1 MSHRSVWAALT
12 IRSALVESVNSM
24 YSFRCD
30 LFEEKNS
37 SLLFLARMP
46 VCFTVCDNNDDEDD
60 DGDGDN
66 VQFYIDHVSI
76 DRILDVLKAVNQKV
90 NSIGVAGHTVKIHAV
105 Q

>member
-1 MSHRSVWAALT
+1 
-12 IRSALVESVNSM
+12 
-24 YSFRCD
+24 
-30 LFEEKNS
+30 
-37 SLLFLARMP
+37 MP

-76 DRILDVLKAVNQKV
+76 DRILDALKAVNQKV
-90 NSIGVAGHTVKIHAV
+90 NYIGVAGHTVMARAV